1 MKNRIFFAVFLLLTH
16 LGAWGQIG
24 GDYNP
29 SNPSDPGTP
38 IQKYT
43 LTLNATPSGGGSFNT
58 TSTKVAVGESY
69 NLRAYPNS
77 DYNFVAW
84 LCDGDTISKSASY
97 NYVMPAHNVDIT
109 GVFVYNPNSPSDP
122 EDQPLKYQLSLT
134 ASPMNSGSFNFSN
147 ERLAAGSV
155 NSLRAYTNTDF
166 VFKQWMMGDSV
177 LSTSQSMDF
186 VMPAHNV
193 QIVGLF
199 EYNPASPENPN
210 KNYWNKETGEVI
222 VDDFTPNSLY
232 SAISNAIG
240 GSSRDDVSM
249 IIVAGKM
256 GDNDFGI
263 ANNFSK
269 CSLLDLSRTTG
280 VTEIP
285 SYAFDYTNLE
295 SVYLPATVEKIGYR
309 AFADCSQLLS
319 LTVYAMTPPV
329 LDSYVFDG
337 VQEGLVV
344 YVPAGAIPQ
353 YQEAE
358 GWKNFTLLPIQE
370 DIRNLTVN
378 LPAGTNVADY
388 AQMWLELTNTKNGQR
403 IHYVMTDKTAYT
415 FMNIIRNTSWNITLC
430 NQSGDVFGKID
441 NVEVK
446 DEDVTVTFASL
457 TQPKS
462 VNLSVKTPDGQDVT
476 QQTQITWTNAEG
488 KYLSQGCSLTGLPVG
503 YQTKYKVILSE
514 QLAMLYNVPAEAEYT
529 LTATDNNP
537 VCQLTA
543 IGQVKVSGK
552 VVDKKT
558 NQPVSGAVI
567 SASQTFGGK
576 YSKTFSCKS
585 DNKGEYSIDLYK
597 VPSSIAFSA
606 ADYVSQT
613 LGCDSIVDAS
623 GALAMQDVALKEI
636 AGAVIS
642 LSLTYTPCAEDGETA
657 EVQNWFNDYNNVGY
671 TLYNKTKNRT
681 ISQFNV
687 QYPQIVLLEE
697 VADGDELLLTATSK
711 TGAFMPVLENVV
723 IAEQTAEATV
733 NIIELGKIDAAFSKN
748 INSSVKGILY
758 DGNGKLVKSYDYT
771 QASLSIGN
779 LTDGSYTLVSMGDSK
794 LFSSI
799 YDLSQFSQAGLT
811 EGTDYV
817 KNTVT
822 VQSGKI
828 SKISIEEIPTFN
840 ESKLYYTGENTS
852 FTVNKSSIVAG
863 NYLTLSGRIDF
874 KPAYVSSVSN
884 IQMVVDLPENC
895 SFVENSVMVGNSTS
909 SYILNGTRLT
919 IPVARLNDRI
929 RFCVIPTLG
938 GDYAPSAFAQFDMNG
953 ETITQPIGSANYTAK
968 DLSIIVPSTV
978 AKTTVPVSGT
988 AIGKCDIEIYDN
1000 NILIGQTTSLANGTW
1015 ATSVEL
1021 NEPYNLSTHNIYAKV
1036 TTKTGVELHS
1046 EVVECMYNMNAVE
1059 AKTVTMSF
1067 YNGWLK
1073 KNIEVVFNLKDKTI
1087 DQSSYM
1093 FYTTTDITFVAEL
1106 TNNDTT
1112 FVQDV
1117 TIRVYTDK
1125 NNWHNLS
1132 ASYDKNLDR
1141 WIAVR
1146 QFASSELPVGVMVDF
1161 VAKNDYKADRN
1172 KLLDDLTSCN
1182 NAYNSSVEERE
1193 ELEKNVDVI
1202 LPNQDVY
1209 DNIFKILATDS
1220 LDVLKLNEELSKIVS
1235 PGDSVDYDVD
1245 DLCASVDELMDSLK
1259 ELESESDEAF
1269 TSLLNDWYA
1278 QKDNSVNPNDDFE
1291 KSFEAIL
1298 GRKIISRTKLLSID
1312 DNELEKE
1319 GYDRVQLTDGSF
1331 VFVKVD
1337 SVSRS
1342 IIDGGTLIKYEERF
1356 VNDNDSINAN
1366 ARRISSNL
1374 QGCIK
1379 GFKMAVIQL
1388 QKTIE
1393 ANGESKD
1400 EGKIRHYIA
1409 ILSSAVKDI
1418 GELLQCVY
1426 ENSFVAITRKL
1437 DEKADLLAAPLKA
1450 SEEKLLMK
1458 SAEIEKAIASE
1469 MSHNQTLQ
1477 NFINRHNE
1485 DIDWYKKK
1493 LILAETNEE
1502 KKVIEKQ
1509 IELLERLKE
1518 SKIKELAKSGER
1530 CKKLL
1535 SKYHEVQEK
1544 LAKNASKIAKRL
1556 EVIEKSRA
1564 FLRKVPE
1571 RLTDARMLKGLKI
1584 AGTAGKV
1591 IGTTVGALL
1600 QMIPLWIDCY
1610 DFQESL
1616 SKWGDL
1622 WGKIIRK
1629 MPCEGNENEMCL
1641 FVAEAAVAT
1650 STSVNAG
1657 GNMLQAELAALILD
1671 VTNVPQA
1678 WLASLALDIYSW
1690 VIGYANNKFTDWSRK
1705 TLENNLNNIKCGND
1719 KCPRCGKNP
1728 CECKD
1733 KCPKCGN
1740 KPCTCNKKCPR
1751 CGKNPCVCEP
1761 PYPQISPIHD
1771 PSGYV
1776 YEAVATNRLEG
1787 VTATC
1792 FYKETVE
1799 DMYGDLHENIVKWDA
1814 AEYAQEN
1821 PLFTDENGMYAWDVP
1836 QGLWQVK
1843 FEKEG
1848 YETTYSEW
1856 LPVPPPQ
1863 LEVNIAMKQNVQ
1875 PNVKNAR
1882 AFEDAVEVEFDKYM
1896 MPELLNTDNILV
1908 MADGKAL
1915 EGKVELLNEEVSYE
1929 GNTDTYASKIRFNAV
1944 NPFPAKDVTLLVK
1957 NQVKSYAG
1965 IRMQEDYQQDFT
1977 VEQEVRKIACDSLTT
1992 VIYGEAAEV
2001 TVSVLPA
2008 AASAGKTLN
2017 VKALSNIIISVDE
2030 QQLTLDED
2038 GKASFLVKGELPGT
2052 SALTFSVDGYDV
2064 SATTIVSVET
2074 ESSIVTAM
2082 PKASIASDSEV
2093 GKDTEVYL
2101 SCDTEGATI
2110 YYTSDGSC
2118 PCDETGSRKVY
2129 DGEPIIISQSVTIK
2143 AMAVV
2148 KGKTESDVAEF
2159 VYTVVGDGIDDVTV
2173 NGKIHIYPLPVRDK
2187 LNVVAGGK
2195 TIKSVTISSLNGVQ
2209 VAASNTAATAV
2220 TLNVGN
2226 IAAGIYIV
2234 NVKTENGNY
2243 NRKIVKL

>member
-97 NYVMPAHNVDIT
+97 NYVMPAHNVDIS
-109 GVFVYNPNSPSDP
+109 GVFIYNPNSPSDP

-186 VMPAHNV
+186 VMPAYNV

-249 IIVAGKM
+249 ITVAGM
-256 GDNDFGI
+256 IGDYDFGI

-295 SVYLPATVEKIGYR
+295 SIYLPATVEKIGYR
-309 AFADCSQLLS
+309 AFANCSQLLS

-329 LDSYVFDG
+329 LESYVFDG

-558 NQPVSGAVI
+558 NQPVNGAVI

-711 TGAFMPVLENVV
+711 TGAFMPVQENVV
-723 IAEQTAEATV
+723 IAEQAAEATV

-758 DGNGKLVKSYDYT
+758 DGNGKLVKSYDYA

-817 KNTVT
+817 KNIVA

-909 SYILNGTRLT
+909 SYTLNGTRLT

-938 GDYAPSAFAQFDMNG
+938 GEYAPSAFAQFDMNS

-1000 NILIGQTTSLANGTW
+1000 GILIGQTTSLANGTW

-1021 NEPYNLSTHNIYAKV
+1021 NEPYNLSKHQIYAKV
-1036 TTKTGVELHS
+1036 ITMAGVELHS
-1046 EVVECMYNMNAVE
+1046 QTQNLIFDVNCLEISKITMINTAHPATSLDLCDYVTTFDFFNPQKQQPYWYWPSYPTFTFLVE
-1059 AKTVTMSF
+1059 F
-1067 YNGWLK
+1067 
-1073 KNIEVVFNLKDKTI
+1073 
-1087 DQSSYM
+1087 
-1093 FYTTTDITFVAEL
+1093 
-1106 TNNDTT
+1106 TNNDPEKISNVVLYVHTSSGSIVALNPI
-1112 FVQDV
+1112 FNIDKQCWIVQHDF
-1117 TIRVYTDK
+1117 DS
-1125 NNWHNLS
+1125 NS
-1132 ASYDKNLDR
+1132 
-1141 WIAVR
+1141 
-1146 QFASSELPVGVMVDF
+1146 LPVNVSVDF
-1161 VAKNDYKADRN
+1161 DGISDVIISRSRLSEYPFDYAAHNIKIANIEEEFENFEKVSKTLTEEEFEKLFN
-1172 KLLDDLTSCN
+1172 KLTFL
-1182 NAYNSSVEERE
+1182 SS
-1193 ELEKNVDVI
+1193 D
-1202 LPNQDVY
+1202 
-1209 DNIFKILATDS
+1209 
-1220 LDVLKLNEELSKIVS
+1220 
-1235 PGDSVDYDVD
+1235 DVD
-1245 DLCASVDELMDSLK
+1245 DSYIEGKTLEELMAKVPVLLDESQNTLK
-1259 ELESESDEAF
+1259 DIKNTTGVLCGMAQFSSYDLKDYGVNGTLTIEKIEGKTIEQLESEGFDRI
-1269 TSLLNDWYA
+1269 NVD
-1278 QKDNSVNPNDDFE
+1278 DNSVLYEFREDGRYELYDYGQGIHYCLSYNSKEIMYMSRASISIETLNKKIDEFQE
-1291 KSFEAIL
+1291 KFDGFINISSKINE
-1298 GRKIISRTKLLSID
+1298 IISIVTGFYDVKIAAINNRILENKNCYKALEYFSGMSDDPDVNLDIENRRTELKGENIKLGKEKAKLVRSQEDVVKAIGKVTAVLSAFFDAYSAGSNAKEYINLWNEVPYCSCNPERTK
-1312 DNELEKE
+1312 
-1319 GYDRVQLTDGSF
+1319 
-1331 VFVKVD
+1331 
-1337 SVSRS
+1337 
-1342 IIDGGTLIKYEERF
+1342 TLQDEIL
-1356 VNDNDSINAN
+1356 NAGW
-1366 ARRISSNL
+1366 R
-1374 QGCIK
+1374 C
-1379 GFKMAVIQL
+1379 
-1388 QKTIE
+1388 
-1393 ANGESKD
+1393 
-1400 EGKIRHYIA
+1400 A
-1409 ILSSAVKDI
+1409 IKDI
-1418 GELLQCVY
+1418 ANIVGDM
-1426 ENSFVAITRKL
+1426 VAIHL
-1437 DEKADLLAAPLKA
+1437 IFDGAA
-1450 SEEKLLMK
+1450 
-1458 SAEIEKAIASE
+1458 
-1469 MSHNQTLQ
+1469 
-1477 NFINRHNE
+1477 
-1485 DIDWYKKK
+1485 
-1493 LILAETNEE
+1493 
-1502 KKVIEKQ
+1502 
-1509 IELLERLKE
+1509 
-1518 SKIKELAKSGER
+1518 
-1530 CKKLL
+1530 
-1535 SKYHEVQEK
+1535 
-1544 LAKNASKIAKRL
+1544 
-1556 EVIEKSRA
+1556 
-1564 FLRKVPE
+1564 
-1571 RLTDARMLKGLKI
+1571 
-1584 AGTAGKV
+1584 
-1591 IGTTVGALL
+1591 
-1600 QMIPLWIDCY
+1600 
-1610 DFQESL
+1610 
-1616 SKWGDL
+1616 
-1622 WGKIIRK
+1622 
-1629 MPCEGNENEMCL
+1629 
-1641 FVAEAAVAT
+1641 AAVAT
-1650 STSVNAG
+1650 AGTSLVLSVAGVGLNVVKGVVNIWSDNEFKKERIYFKNKINELEVDKSCLDCEDPTPPSDDSNLDTPWKGDKGNG
-1657 GNMLQAELAALILD
+1657 GTKGQGGTHKSGVSD
-1671 VTNVPQA
+1671 VPHVM
-1678 WLASLALDIYSW
+1678 
-1690 VIGYANNKFTDWSRK
+1690 
-1705 TLENNLNNIKCGND
+1705 
-1719 KCPRCGKNP
+1719 
-1728 CECKD
+1728 
-1733 KCPKCGN
+1733 
-1740 KPCTCNKKCPR
+1740 
-1751 CGKNPCVCEP
+1751 
-1761 PYPQISPIHD
+1761 D

-1863 LEVNIAMKQNVQ
+1863 LDVNIAMKQNVQ
-1875 PNVKNAR
+1875 PVVKNAR

-1896 MPELLNTDNILV
+1896 IPELLNTDNILV

-1992 VIYGEAAEV
+1992 VIYGETAEV

-2030 QQLTLDED
+2030 QQLTLDEY

-2082 PKASIASDSEV
+2082 PKASIASGSEV

-2209 VAASNTAATAV
+2209 VAASNTTATAV

>member
-58 TSTKVAVGESY
+58 TSTKVAVGENY

-263 ANNFSK
+263 TNNFSK

-403 IHYVMTDKTAYT
+403 IHYVMTNKTAYT

-558 NQPVSGAVI
+558 SQPVSGAVI

-576 YSKTFSCKS
+576 YSKTFSCKT

-711 TGAFMPVLENVV
+711 TGAFMPVQENVV
-723 IAEQTAEATV
+723 IAEQAAEATV

-817 KNTVT
+817 KNTVA

-895 SFVENSVMVGNSTS
+895 SFVENSVMVGNNTS
-909 SYILNGTRLT
+909 SYTLNGNRLT

-968 DLSIIVPSTV
+968 DLSIVVPSTV

-988 AIGKCDIEIYDN
+988 AIGKCDIEIYEGN
-1000 NILIGQTTSLANGTW
+1000 VLIGRTKSLANGVWST
-1015 ATSVEL
+1015 TFEL
-1021 NEPYNLSTHNIYAKV
+1021 SEPYNCSTHEIYAKV
-1036 TTKTGVELHS
+1036 TTKAGLELVS
-1046 EVVECMYNMNAVE
+1046 ETKKCVYDKDAIEVS
-1059 AKTVTMSF
+1059 TVTMINTAHTAANLDL
-1067 YNGWLK
+1067 YDYVT
-1073 KNIEVVFNLKDKTI
+1073 IFNLQDPPLSI
-1087 DQSSYM
+1087 SPYWYWPSYPD
-1093 FYTTTDITFVAEL
+1093 FTFMVDF
-1106 TNNDTT
+1106 TRNDTT
-1112 FVQDV
+1112 IISNVKLYVFTSESKYV
-1117 TIRVYTDK
+1117 TLYPIYDK
-1125 NNWHNLS
+1125 KLDRYVAVKKFNSENLPQNVS
-1132 ASYDKNLDR
+1132 VSYDIITKSKIDVSKSFNNE
-1141 WIAVR
+1141 V
-1146 QFASSELPVGVMVDF
+1146 ELIDEM
-1161 VAKNDYKADRN
+1161 
-1172 KLLDDLTSCN
+1172 T
-1182 NAYNSSVEERE
+1182 
-1193 ELEKNVDVI
+1193 
-1202 LPNQDVY
+1202 QDA
-1209 DNIFKILATDS
+1209 ISK
-1220 LDVLKLNEELSKIVS
+1220 NEELQLSCLE
-1235 PGDSVDYDVD
+1235 DH
-1245 DLCASVDELMDSLK
+1245 DSLTVFK
-1259 ELESESDEAF
+1259 VSIPNTEFSAKYKIQILDYNEAKKMLSSRQF
-1269 TSLLNDWYA
+1269 
-1278 QKDNSVNPNDDFE
+1278 DFE
-1291 KSFEAIL
+1291 VSENGYRYFLSELSENEERLTLIDTGEELAYVFVLTDINLNNANRKAIGEKA
-1298 GRKIISRTKLLSID
+1298 GRKIVNMTRSANLKYLKQIFKEGGWIGVGANIWGAINDFLGLDKYMSAPCFNQYFDIMDAYLSEMEVKEQILSKALIKKCPDGTFRLSDENRTKYASQIM
-1312 DNELEKE
+1312 
-1319 GYDRVQLTDGSF
+1319 GYDSNI
-1331 VFVKVD
+1331 
-1337 SVSRS
+1337 S
-1342 IIDGGTLIKYEERF
+1342 LIYDTF
-1356 VNDNDSINAN
+1356 
-1366 ARRISSNL
+1366 ISY
-1374 QGCIK
+1374 
-1379 GFKMAVIQL
+1379 
-1388 QKTIE
+1388 T
-1393 ANGESKD
+1393 
-1400 EGKIRHYIA
+1400 
-1409 ILSSAVKDI
+1409 
-1418 GELLQCVY
+1418 EL
-1426 ENSFVAITRKL
+1426 
-1437 DEKADLLAAPLKA
+1437 
-1450 SEEKLLMK
+1450 
-1458 SAEIEKAIASE
+1458 
-1469 MSHNQTLQ
+1469 
-1477 NFINRHNE
+1477 
-1485 DIDWYKKK
+1485 YK
-1493 LILAETNEE
+1493 N
-1502 KKVIEKQ
+1502 
-1509 IELLERLKE
+1509 
-1518 SKIKELAKSGER
+1518 
-1530 CKKLL
+1530 
-1535 SKYHEVQEK
+1535 K
-1544 LAKNASKIAKRL
+1544 LACSAAIDIFMTL
-1556 EVIEKSRA
+1556 
-1564 FLRKVPE
+1564 
-1571 RLTDARMLKGLKI
+1571 
-1584 AGTAGKV
+1584 GTAGLGELGSMAAEGIVNTGRVLTNSKNTKYFKRWITNPSV
-1591 IGTTVGALL
+1591 RGYLENTLGVGFGMLIGKISEIVDPEEA
-1600 QMIPLWIDCY
+1600 
-1610 DFQESL
+1610 DFQ
-1616 SKWGDL
+1616 GV
-1622 WGKIIRK
+1622 
-1629 MPCEGNENEMCL
+1629 ENEMNQWMVEQRNNMQKLYNTILTNIKRDYKKCK
-1641 FVAEAAVAT
+1641 T
-1650 STSVNAG
+1650 PPDDGSDNNG
-1657 GNMLQAELAALILD
+1657 GNNNGNDNGSDSNGD
-1671 VTNVPQA
+1671 VPPTPSTPNVPH
-1678 WLASLALDIYSW
+1678 
-1690 VIGYANNKFTDWSRK
+1690 VM
-1705 TLENNLNNIKCGND
+1705 
-1719 KCPRCGKNP
+1719 
-1728 CECKD
+1728 
-1733 KCPKCGN
+1733 
-1740 KPCTCNKKCPR
+1740 
-1751 CGKNPCVCEP
+1751 
-1761 PYPQISPIHD
+1761 D

-1776 YEAVATNRLEG
+1776 YEAVANNRLEG

-1799 DMYGDLHENIVKWDA
+1799 DMYGDLHENIMKWDA

-1836 QGLWQVK
+1836 NGLWQVK

-1863 LEVNIAMKQNVQ
+1863 LDVNISMKQNVQ
-1875 PNVKNAR
+1875 PVVKNAR
-1882 AFEDAVEVEFDKYM
+1882 AFKDAVEVEFDKYM

-1908 MADGKAL
+1908 MVDGKAL

-2082 PKASIASDSEV
+2082 PKASIASGSEV
-2093 GKDTEVYL
+2093 GKNTEVYL

-2110 YYTSDGSC
+2110 YYTLDGSC

-2226 IAAGIYIV
+2226 ITAGIYIV

>member
-155 NSLRAYTNTDF
+155 NSLHAYTNTDF

-177 LSTSQSMDF
+177 LSTSQNMDF

-558 NQPVSGAVI
+558 NQPVNGAVI

-576 YSKTFSCKS
+576 YSKTFSCKT

-606 ADYVSQT
+606 ADHVSQT

-711 TGAFMPVLENVV
+711 TGAFMPVQENVV
-723 IAEQTAEATV
+723 IAEQAAEATV

-758 DGNGKLVKSYDYT
+758 DGNGKLVKSYDYA

-817 KNTVT
+817 KNTVA

-895 SFVENSVMVGNSTS
+895 SFVENSVMVGNNTS
-909 SYILNGTRLT
+909 SYTLNGNRLT

-968 DLSIIVPSTV
+968 DLSIVVPSTV

-1000 NILIGQTTSLANGTW
+1000 DMLVGQTTSLANGTW

-1021 NEPYNLSTHNIYAKV
+1021 NEPYNLSKHQIYAKV
-1036 TTKTGVELHS
+1036 TTANSLVLQSNLH
-1046 EVVECMYNMNAVE
+1046 ECVYDKNTIE
-1059 AKTVTMSF
+1059 PKSVTMSF
-1067 YNGWLK
+1067 YNGWIRQ
-1073 KNIEVVFNLKDKTI
+1073 NVNVVFDFVTKTTST
-1087 DQSSYM
+1087 SSYM
-1093 FYTTTDITFVAEL
+1093 FYTKTNISFIADLGQNSPDIVSDVDLYVFTNKNEKRQISLVYDKASDKWVGVSEFSSDNLPVNLSISVNGVSPIQHDRTLMTETSMLWTNSRKAATEVLSEIEQEERYEVEQAQNIDEEIKRNEENVNALLIGFETGIDDGAVDEYYSQLGIDTSNLNVDIPNDADMDWLNEILEKGYSILSKTPESSISDEEFKTLLSQSETVLADGRGIDAKESFASILQNEIDVTDESGENVKFYQVNLSELSNDLVVGCDTTVISMTEGPSVLFLNNENDGITIIVDEYSGIATVIISKEVASSTKAVMFKARKKNDFVEAMREGATKANNLASSIISFVKGVVDDANKKVNNLKAVISSIELKRTEILGQRAGTSIQIQDVENQLRTLKNQKVVDIDEYQQVKNQIADLTKKRQNLIKEYERLDDMSKQFTKKLNKMRPVLTGTLAIIGQLNELREIACGFYDVVSHTVTAIKDHERWYSLINAIEPCKGDEAKASRLKQTSENEWSDLAWSKGYYPSIAFTTIATTINTVLFAKKELKWLIGFVGGVVTNFMNNTASVMFDNAINASSQWYPKRYKEYMSL
-1106 TNNDTT
+1106 KCEKRKEPKPTPPKKDWPRNNNGGNNDSDGNST
-1112 FVQDV
+1112 
-1117 TIRVYTDK
+1117 
-1125 NNWHNLS
+1125 
-1132 ASYDKNLDR
+1132 
-1141 WIAVR
+1141 
-1146 QFASSELPVGVMVDF
+1146 GGDF
-1161 VAKNDYKADRN
+1161 D
-1172 KLLDDLTSCN
+1172 
-1182 NAYNSSVEERE
+1182 
-1193 ELEKNVDVI
+1193 
-1202 LPNQDVY
+1202 P
-1209 DNIFKILATDS
+1209 
-1220 LDVLKLNEELSKIVS
+1220 
-1235 PGDSVDYDVD
+1235 
-1245 DLCASVDELMDSLK
+1245 
-1259 ELESESDEAF
+1259 
-1269 TSLLNDWYA
+1269 
-1278 QKDNSVNPNDDFE
+1278 
-1291 KSFEAIL
+1291 
-1298 GRKIISRTKLLSID
+1298 
-1312 DNELEKE
+1312 
-1319 GYDRVQLTDGSF
+1319 
-1331 VFVKVD
+1331 
-1337 SVSRS
+1337 
-1342 IIDGGTLIKYEERF
+1342 
-1356 VNDNDSINAN
+1356 
-1366 ARRISSNL
+1366 
-1374 QGCIK
+1374 
-1379 GFKMAVIQL
+1379 
-1388 QKTIE
+1388 
-1393 ANGESKD
+1393 
-1400 EGKIRHYIA
+1400 
-1409 ILSSAVKDI
+1409 
-1418 GELLQCVY
+1418 
-1426 ENSFVAITRKL
+1426 IT
-1437 DEKADLLAAPLKA
+1437 
-1450 SEEKLLMK
+1450 
-1458 SAEIEKAIASE
+1458 
-1469 MSHNQTLQ
+1469 
-1477 NFINRHNE
+1477 
-1485 DIDWYKKK
+1485 
-1493 LILAETNEE
+1493 
-1502 KKVIEKQ
+1502 
-1509 IELLERLKE
+1509 
-1518 SKIKELAKSGER
+1518 
-1530 CKKLL
+1530 
-1535 SKYHEVQEK
+1535 
-1544 LAKNASKIAKRL
+1544 
-1556 EVIEKSRA
+1556 
-1564 FLRKVPE
+1564 
-1571 RLTDARMLKGLKI
+1571 
-1584 AGTAGKV
+1584 
-1591 IGTTVGALL
+1591 
-1600 QMIPLWIDCY
+1600 
-1610 DFQESL
+1610 
-1616 SKWGDL
+1616 
-1622 WGKIIRK
+1622 
-1629 MPCEGNENEMCL
+1629 
-1641 FVAEAAVAT
+1641 
-1650 STSVNAG
+1650 
-1657 GNMLQAELAALILD
+1657 
-1671 VTNVPQA
+1671 
-1678 WLASLALDIYSW
+1678 
-1690 VIGYANNKFTDWSRK
+1690 
-1705 TLENNLNNIKCGND
+1705 
-1719 KCPRCGKNP
+1719 
-1728 CECKD
+1728 
-1733 KCPKCGN
+1733 
-1740 KPCTCNKKCPR
+1740 
-1751 CGKNPCVCEP
+1751 
-1761 PYPQISPIHD
+1761 PIHD

-1863 LEVNIAMKQNVQ
+1863 LDVNIAMKQNVQ
-1875 PNVKNAR
+1875 PVVKNAR

-1896 MPELLNTDNILV
+1896 IPELLNTDNILV

-1977 VEQEVRKIACDSLTT
+1977 VEQEVRKIACDSLAT

-2052 SALTFSVDGYDV
+2052 SALTFSMDGYDV

-2074 ESSIVTAM
+2074 ESSIVTAI
-2082 PKASIASDSEV
+2082 PKASIASGSEV

-2110 YYTSDGSC
+2110 YYTLDGSC

-2209 VAASNTAATAV
+2209 VAESNTAATAV

>member
-58 TSTKVAVGESY
+58 TSTKVAVGENY

-240 GSSRDDVSM
+240 NSSRDDVSM

-514 QLAMLYNVPAEAEYT
+514 QLAMLYNVPAETEYT

-552 VVDKKT
+552 VVDKNT

-576 YSKTFSCKS
+576 YSKTFSCKT

-711 TGAFMPVLENVV
+711 TGAFMPVQENVV
-723 IAEQTAEATV
+723 IAEQAAEATV

-758 DGNGKLVKSYDYT
+758 DGNGKLVKSYDYA

-817 KNTVT
+817 KNTVA

-909 SYILNGTRLT
+909 SYTLNGTRLT

-968 DLSIIVPSTV
+968 DLSIVVPSTV
-978 AKTTVPVSGT
+978 AKTAVHIGGT

-1000 NILIGQTTSLANGTW
+1000 NILIGQTRSLANGTW

-1021 NEPYNLSTHNIYAKV
+1021 NEPYNMSTHRIYAKI
-1036 TTKTGVELHS
+1036 TTKQKIELTS
-1046 EVVECMYNMNAVE
+1046 NVVECIYDKNSIQVSKVRMIYRDQDFVFDFQNPPVSFSPYSYNPSYPDF
-1059 AKTVTMSF
+1059 TF
-1067 YNGWLK
+1067 L
-1073 KNIEVVFNLKDKTI
+1073 I
-1087 DQSSYM
+1087 D
-1093 FYTTTDITFVAEL
+1093 FTK
-1106 TNNDTT
+1106 NDTT
-1112 FVQDV
+1112 
-1117 TIRVYTDK
+1117 I
-1125 NNWHNLS
+1125 
-1132 ASYDKNLDR
+1132 
-1141 WIAVR
+1141 I
-1146 QFASSELPVGVMVDF
+1146 
-1161 VAKNDYKADRN
+1161 
-1172 KLLDDLTSCN
+1172 
-1182 NAYNSSVEERE
+1182 
-1193 ELEKNVDVI
+1193 KNVRLNVFTSNNEVI
-1202 LPNQDVY
+1202 YLYPKYDIQKDKYIVKGKFGSYSLPRNVSVNFDDCTNFTEENVNDIGFDKVKDGNYTIIQDNPNVKSFLLQ
-1209 DNIFKILATDS
+1209 DNNKNPLFYHNMILEG
-1220 LDVLKLNEELSKIVS
+1220 LDKEKAINYLSKIN
-1235 PGDSVDYDVD
+1235 
-1245 DLCASVDELMDSLK
+1245 AELILEMDSILLYTYKGNSYINILK
-1259 ELESESDEAF
+1259 KKSDVVNAYIC
-1269 TSLLNDWYA
+1269 LDD
-1278 QKDNSVNPNDDFE
+1278 KD
-1291 KSFEAIL
+1291 IW
-1298 GRKIISRTKLLSID
+1298 
-1312 DNELEKE
+1312 
-1319 GYDRVQLTDGSF
+1319 
-1331 VFVKVD
+1331 
-1337 SVSRS
+1337 
-1342 IIDGGTLIKYEERF
+1342 ERF
-1356 VNDNDSINAN
+1356 TLSCLQSPLYLNKQKNDVEEDP
-1366 ARRISSNL
+1366 
-1374 QGCIK
+1374 
-1379 GFKMAVIQL
+1379 FKPQ
-1388 QKTIE
+1388 
-1393 ANGESKD
+1393 
-1400 EGKIRHYIA
+1400 
-1409 ILSSAVKDI
+1409 
-1418 GELLQCVY
+1418 
-1426 ENSFVAITRKL
+1426 ITDPLGWLR
-1437 DEKADLLAAPLKA
+1437 DAPLKGILNEARRKYPCNDQEMLDEAVKQLRCGSGFLGA
-1450 SEEKLLMK
+1450 S
-1458 SAEIEKAIASE
+1458 AAANTIA
-1469 MSHNQTLQ
+1469 
-1477 NFINRHNE
+1477 
-1485 DIDWYKKK
+1485 
-1493 LILAETNEE
+1493 
-1502 KKVIEKQ
+1502 
-1509 IELLERLKE
+1509 
-1518 SKIKELAKSGER
+1518 
-1530 CKKLL
+1530 
-1535 SKYHEVQEK
+1535 
-1544 LAKNASKIAKRL
+1544 
-1556 EVIEKSRA
+1556 
-1564 FLRKVPE
+1564 
-1571 RLTDARMLKGLKI
+1571 
-1584 AGTAGKV
+1584 
-1591 IGTTVGALL
+1591 TTSS
-1600 QMIPLWIDCY
+1600 IH
-1610 DFQESL
+1610 
-1616 SKWGDL
+1616 
-1622 WGKIIRK
+1622 
-1629 MPCEGNENEMCL
+1629 
-1641 FVAEAAVAT
+1641 
-1650 STSVNAG
+1650 G
-1657 GNMLQAELAALILD
+1657 G
-1671 VTNVPQA
+1671 
-1678 WLASLALDIYSW
+1678 DIYGSISNGMTFGNGTDGIMRNANFW
-1690 VIGYANNKFTDWSRK
+1690 KNYIHNLPECNPPLPNDIINPDVPHVI
-1705 TLENNLNNIKCGND
+1705 
-1719 KCPRCGKNP
+1719 
-1728 CECKD
+1728 
-1733 KCPKCGN
+1733 
-1740 KPCTCNKKCPR
+1740 
-1751 CGKNPCVCEP
+1751 
-1761 PYPQISPIHD
+1761 D

-1821 PLFTDENGMYAWDVP
+1821 PLFTDEYGMYRWDVP
-1836 QGLWQVK
+1836 KGLWQVK

-1863 LEVNIAMKQNVQ
+1863 LDVNIAMKQNVQ
-1875 PNVKNAR
+1875 PVVKNAR

-1896 MPELLNTDNILV
+1896 IPELLNTDNILV

-2052 SALTFSVDGYDV
+2052 SALTFSMDGYDV

-2082 PKASIASDSEV
+2082 PKASIASGSEV

-2110 YYTSDGSC
+2110 YYTLDGSC
-2118 PCDETGSRKVY
+2118 PCDEAGSRKVY

-2195 TIKSVTISSLNGVQ
+2195 TIKSVTVSSLNGVQ